1 MNNPKD
7 IHCLACYNRAVIHP
21 DCDCV
26 CHGEVKVNL
35 NFESKARDLA
45 ESVYEANDRFEKV
58 VEIIEK
64 ALRSVHDEALEE
76 AAKIGENWEVADEVS
91 SRIRSLKVSK
101 TS

>member
-1 MNNPKD
+1 MNQ
-7 IHCLACYNRAVIHP
+7 
-21 DCDCV
+21 
-26 CHGEVKVNL
+26 

-64 ALRSVHDEALEE
+64 ALRSVHDEAYDFGYAE
-76 AAKIGENWEVADEVS
+76 ACSHMVCCGLDNIADKVKE
-91 SRIRSLKVSK
+91 IRFKEKGPK